1 MATEYCG
8 TLIMMGRDGT
18 SLRAE
23 SMEKSVD
30 IAAVEKKNEL
40 HFITFRDHS

>member
-1 MATEYCG
+1 
-8 TLIMMGRDGT
+8 
-18 SLRAE
+18 
-23 SMEKSVD
+23 MEKSVD